1 MSSRHLSI
9 RERTRGSLGPS
20 DRRGPL
26 CSCSEALVT
35 VMLRGCSASRLP
47 ESAVGVEQFSAYQL
61 AGWGVE
67 QSRTWRTCDSLMGS
81 RAAQGEEGLW
91 HPVPTSPE
99 HSLLT
104 LTSSKPQWPRLY
116 NRNSGADMRG
126 CTALDTW
133 GQRIISLEVSIQR
146 PGGNTTSAGLTVNLP
161 QPCPVGTPRG
171 GVCNSVLC
179 LVWPKAK

>member
-1 MSSRHLSI
+1 
-9 RERTRGSLGPS
+9 
-20 DRRGPL
+20 
-26 CSCSEALVT
+26 
-35 VMLRGCSASRLP
+35 MLRGCSASRLP
-47 ESAVGVEQFSAYQL
+47 EPAVGVEQFSAYRL

-67 QSRTWRTCDSLMGS
+67 QSGPGLFTRERHSRTWRTCDSLMGS

-91 HPVPTSPE
+91 HSVPTSPE
-99 HSLLT
+99 RSLLT
-104 LTSSKPQWPRLY
+104 LTSSEPQWPRLY
-116 NRNSGADMRG
+116 NGNSGADMRG

-133 GQRIISLEVSIQR
+133 GQRIISLEMSSQR